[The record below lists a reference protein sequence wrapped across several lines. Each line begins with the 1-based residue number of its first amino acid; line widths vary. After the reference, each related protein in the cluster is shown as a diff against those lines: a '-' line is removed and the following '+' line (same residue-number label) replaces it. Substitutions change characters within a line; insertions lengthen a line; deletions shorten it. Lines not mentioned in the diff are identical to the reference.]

1 MEVCTVY
8 DGIVYIVKKCI
19 NIFSKRGFLNVG
31 TILPRVGNI
40 VPPPSLHKCSRT
52 PRTPLVRESH
62 RWNKLLNTFKNRHI
76 FVNV

>member
-31 TILPRVGNI
+31 TMLPRVGNI
-40 VPPPSLHKCSRT
+40 VPPPPTQMLSYSSYASGE
-52 PRTPLVRESH
+52 RESSMEQ
-62 RWNKLLNTFKNRHI
+62 TFKYLQK
-76 FVNV
+76 